1 MATVLT
7 ARGINKRFGGTV
19 ALRDVDFHLDAGEIL
34 GLIGPNGAGKTT
46 LINIVSGNLR
56 ADAGDVSLNGLT
68 IGHLAPYHIARLGLA
83 RTFQFVRPFL
93 GMTVE
98 ENIRVGTLFGRE
110 RGSSN
115 GARRGQKLEEILA
128 FLDLRRRRFVR
139 VESLNIPERKKV
151 ELGRALAMEPWVLLL
166 DELVAGL
173 NPTEME
179 SLMAVV
185 RQINRQGVSLLIVEH
200 VMRVVA
206 GLCDRVIVL
215 HHGQKLADGPTERVL
230 NDRQVAEAY
239 LGRSYVER
247 LRNSGLA
254 PEHGGTHG
262 K

>member
-1 MATVLT
+1 MAAVLT
-7 ARGINKRFGGTV
+7 ARGINKRFGGSV
-19 ALRDVDFHLDAGEIL
+19 ALRDVDFHLGEGEVL

-56 ADAGDVSLNGLT
+56 ADTGRVSLNGRVIDGLPA
-68 IGHLAPYHIARLGLA
+68 HQIARLGVS
-83 RTFQFVRPFL
+83 RTFQLVRPFL

-98 ENIRVGTLFGRE
+98 ENILVGVLFGRE
-110 RGSSN
+110 RGPS
-115 GARRGQKLEEILA
+115 GRAWREQKLEEILG
-128 FLDLRRRRFVR
+128 FLDLLRRRFDP

-151 ELGRALAMEPWVLLL
+151 ELGRALAMEPSVLLL

-215 HHGQKLADGPTERVL
+215 HHGQKLADGPTELVL
-230 NDRQVAEAY
+230 NDRQVTEAY
-239 LGRSYVER
+239 LGRSYIER
-247 LRNSGLA
+247 IGSGSA
-254 PEHGGTHG
+254 PDQGRSHG

>member
-19 ALRDVDFHLDAGEIL
+19 ALRDVDVHLGAGEIL

-46 LINIVSGNLR
+46 LINILSGNLR
-56 ADAGDVSLNGLT
+56 ADTGDVSLNGLT
-68 IGHLAPYHIARLGLA
+68 IGHLAPHHIARLGLA

-98 ENIRVGTLFGRE
+98 ENILVGTLFGRE
-110 RGSSN
+110 RGPSN

-128 FLDLRRRRFVR
+128 FLDLQRRRFDR

-151 ELGRALAMEPWVLLL
+151 ELGRALAMEPSVLLL

-185 RQINRQGVSLLIVEH
+185 RQINRQGVS
-200 VMRVVA
+200 M
-206 GLCDRVIVL
+206 
-215 HHGQKLADGPTERVL
+215 
-230 NDRQVAEAY
+230 
-239 LGRSYVER
+239 
-247 LRNSGLA
+247 
-254 PEHGGTHG
+254 
-262 K
+262 